1 MKILV
6 TGGAGFI
13 GSNVVDAY
21 VEAGHQVLIADDMS
35 TGKED
40 NVNAGATLHV
50 VDIASPEFASLVR
63 SERPDV
69 INHHAAQTSVRH
81 SVDSPLD
88 DCRRN
93 ILGSLNVI
101 DAARDAGVGKVIY
114 ISSGGAIYGEPSILP
129 CPEEHPIVPD
139 SPYGAS
145 KHAPEHYLDIYSRM
159 YGLRYTV
166 LRYGNVYGPRQDP
179 FGEAGVIAIFTSQ
192 MLAKGSTTINGTG
205 DQERDFV
212 YVGDVVRANLLA
224 LDTGDGEAYNIG
236 TGEGV
241 SINHIFSLLKDAT
254 GYQHNVNYGPAKA
267 GETFR
272 IFLDIK
278 KAERSLGWRPE
289 VSLRDGLQRT
299 VDSLRP
305 VSSPQGA

>member
-21 VEAGHQVLIADDMS
+21 VEAGHQVLVVDDLS
-35 TGKED
+35 AGKRE
-40 NVNAGATLHV
+40 NVNPAAKLHE
-50 VDIASPEFASLVR
+50 VDITSVEFARLVTN
-63 SERPDV
+63 ERPEV

-81 SVDSPLD
+81 SVGDPLD

-101 DAARDAGVGKVIY
+101 EAARQAGVHKLIY
-114 ISSGGAIYGEPSILP
+114 ISSGGAVYGEPTTLP
-129 CPEEHPIVPD
+129 CPEDHQIMPD

-145 KHAPEHYLDIYSRM
+145 KHAPEHYLDIYSRL

-179 FGEAGVIAIFTSQ
+179 FGEAGVIAIFTAQ
-192 MLAKGSTTINGTG
+192 MLAGQPVTINGSG
-205 DQERDFV
+205 EQERDFV
-212 YVGDVVRANLLA
+212 YVGDVVRANLHA
-224 LDTGDGEAYNIG
+224 LESGDGQAFNIG
-236 TGEGV
+236 SGEGTTV
-241 SINHIFSLLKDAT
+241 NQIFSLLKDAT
-254 GYQHNVNYGPAKA
+254 GYERDAIHAAAKA

-272 IFLDIK
+272 IFLDI
-278 KAERSLGWRPE
+278 ARAANVLDWSPQ
-289 VSLRDGLQRT
+289 VSLRDGLNQT
-299 VDSLRP
+299 VESLRA
-305 VSSPQGA
+305 G

>member
-1 MKILV
+1 V

-21 VEAGHQVLIADDMS
+21 VEAGHQVLVADDLS
-35 TGKED
+35 AGKRQ
-40 NVNAGATLHV
+40 NVNPAATLHV
-50 VDIASPEFASLVR
+50 VDIASQAFIELVAA
-63 SERPDV
+63 ERPDV

-81 SVDSPLD
+81 SVGNPLD

-101 DAARDAGVGKVIY
+101 EAARQAGVGKLIY
-114 ISSGGAIYGEPSILP
+114 ISSGGAIYGEPSTLP

-145 KHAPEHYLDIYSRM
+145 KHAPEHYLDIYQRVH
-159 YGLRYTV
+159 GLNYTV

-179 FGEAGVIAIFTSQ
+179 FGEAGVIAIFTAQ
-192 MLAKGSTTINGTG
+192 MLAGQPVTINGSG

-212 YVGDVVRANLLA
+212 YVGDAVRANLLA
-224 LDTGDGEAYNIG
+224 LESGDAEAFNIG
-236 TGEGV
+236 AGEGTTV
-241 SINHIFSLLKDAT
+241 NQIFSLLKEAT
-254 GYQHNVNYGPAKA
+254 GAETDAIYGPAKA

-272 IFLDIK
+272 IYLNIT
-278 KAERSLGWRPE
+278 KAAEHLGWRPE
-289 VSLRDGLQRT
+289 VSLREGLMQT
-299 VDSLRP
+299 VESLR
-305 VSSPQGA
+305 GA